1 MPKVKAERPIHADR
15 HRHRPEHT
23 ACTGERKKQRCHS
36 RAVAMSRDEMFKR
49 NKGAKKDRLKRRKTE
64 VETRVKKLFKE

>member
-1 MPKVKAERPIHADR
+1 M
-15 HRHRPEHT
+15 HR
-23 ACTGERKKQRCHS
+23 RKKETEVSRA

-64 VETRVKKLFKE
+64 VETRVKRLFKE

>member
-1 MPKVKAERPIHADR
+1 M
-15 HRHRPEHT
+15 HR
-23 ACTGERKKQRCHS
+23 RKKETEVSRS

-64 VETRVKKLFKE
+64 VETRVKKLFKESGIREIVRQKTFY

>member
-1 MPKVKAERPIHADR
+1 M
-15 HRHRPEHT
+15 HR
-23 ACTGERKKQRCHS
+23 RKKETEVSRS